1 MTCYRSGGCGP
12 YEMYPCSKCPASKPE
27 YANKNKS
34 EVNNMYDKLL
44 FLNYGS
50 KYMNEFPKADEVLA
64 KLENGQIAFI
74 TEKGTGYQ
82 YILTKELGCWSKVL
96 DQCSTPEKRME
107 KVYSVE
113 FMEHTNFAKDTV
125 SNKAKE
131 IGHYRYLNIGK
142 EPFLVAE
149 SELDKYREY
158 GGGYRSITFVGN
170 MVR

>member
-12 YEMYPCSKCPASKPE
+12 YEMYSCSECPASKPE
-27 YANKNKS
+27 YADKNKS
-34 EVNNMYDKLL
+34 EVNNMYNKLL
-44 FLNYGS
+44 PINYGS

-82 YILTKELGCWSKVL
+82 YILTKELGGWSKVL
-96 DQCSTPEKRME
+96 NQCSTPEKRME

-113 FMEHTNFAKDTV
+113 FMNYTNCMKDTV
-125 SNKAKE
+125 SNGVEE
-131 IGHYRYLNIGK
+131 IKDIKYLKIGK

-149 SELDKYREY
+149 SDLDKYREY
-158 GGGYRSITFVGN
+158 GGGFRSITFVGN
-170 MVR
+170 MER